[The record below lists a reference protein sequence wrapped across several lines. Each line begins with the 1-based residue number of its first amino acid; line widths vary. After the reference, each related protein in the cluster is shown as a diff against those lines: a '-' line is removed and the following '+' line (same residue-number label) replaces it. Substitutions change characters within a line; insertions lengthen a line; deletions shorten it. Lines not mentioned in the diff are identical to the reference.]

1 MNFARRVSAH
11 QSRGPRQGLMAGLV
25 SLALVLSWCATTGV
39 LPAVTSAPT
48 TAQTTAASAAPTPS
62 ATTPSAPPTRTV
74 TLVANGD
81 LLWHNTV
88 WMSAQAEAK
97 RTGQGIDGFNFDP
110 MFAALKPIISGAD
123 VAICHEEV
131 PFAPKGGPYKN
142 YPVFSAPPEIA
153 TWIASMGWDVCTT
166 ASNHSVDQGVTG
178 LIRTDTFLEQA
189 GVAHVGTY
197 RSAAERATP
206 VIVTTSSGVKVGIV
220 SGTYGLNGFTLPS
233 DQQWAV
239 SFLTADNLLAQAKA
253 ARQAGADIVVVDAH
267 GGN

>member
-1 MNFARRVSAH
+1 MANTCHVTTRKAVRMNVARRVPSH
-11 QSRGPRQGLMAGLV
+11 ESRSPRRGLMAGFV
-25 SLALVLSWCATTGV
+25 AVALVLSGCATTGV

-62 ATTPSAPPTRTV
+62 ATTSSAAPTRTV

-97 RTGQGIDGFNFDP
+97 RTGKGIDGFNFDP

-142 YPVFSAPPEIA
+142 YPVFSAPPETRA
-153 TWIASMGWDVCTT
+153 VRRRRGSSCRDRPSEQT
-166 ASNHSVDQGVTG
+166 APLRG
-178 LIRTDTFLEQA
+178 
-189 GVAHVGTY
+189 
-197 RSAAERATP
+197 RSRRR
-206 VIVTTSSGVKVGIV
+206 
-220 SGTYGLNGFTLPS
+220 L
-233 DQQWAV
+233 
-239 SFLTADNLLAQAKA
+239 
-253 ARQAGADIVVVDAH
+253 R
-267 GGN
+267 